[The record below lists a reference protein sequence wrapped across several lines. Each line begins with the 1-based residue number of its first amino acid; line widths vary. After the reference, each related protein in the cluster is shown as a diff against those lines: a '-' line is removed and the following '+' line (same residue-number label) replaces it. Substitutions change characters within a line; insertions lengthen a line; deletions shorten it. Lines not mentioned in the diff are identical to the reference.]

1 MCRDGTASAISGTM
15 SLKPLLRG
23 LVRSPSLTIAATLC
37 AAIGVAATTAVATLA
52 NAVLLR
58 PVPFPDADRLV
69 RVWLEEPG
77 VDPRL
82 SLSIPES
89 RDLHQLP
96 VFEQAFATARVRV
109 VGVHNDGAERLRGEG
124 VDRGY
129 FERLGLRAEIGRLLE
144 PADHRAD
151 APPVIVIGH
160 GLWTR
165 GYGAN
170 PAAIGTTL
178 RTQRGAYTI
187 IGVTPRAFLGT
198 VEDDQVEFWMPIEQ
212 YEPVTMIT
220 DRNVRQ
226 TWFLGALRDGV
237 TPADLD
243 RLLATTTE
251 DWKARD
257 GNRYRHLRLR
267 AEPFGD
273 SWRAGLR
280 RGTTLLGGAAALLLV
295 VAALNVGCLLLA
307 RVLDRSREFA
317 VRQAL
322 GAGRAR
328 LVRQLLAEAITMCAG
343 GGLLG
348 VVLGPP
354 LLDALLS
361 VAPIALPSYLT
372 LAPDARVAAIAFA
385 VLLVAGIIA
394 GTAPA
399 LVGSSLRTAEALQAG
414 SRGVVGGRRERRWI
428 PFLIGA
434 EVAMTLVILFAGGL
448 LVRSLDRLSS
458 FDLGYARNGIA
469 RLAVTF
475 SRDDGGALEARSA
488 VYDRVATALL
498 ETPGVSGVGLIAP
511 TLPPYDPSRAR
522 VRFAGFDSALAPE
535 GLPAGLHR
543 IDHRLL
549 PVLGVPILS
558 GRNFHPGERT
568 DTVIVSGGLAA
579 RMGGREEALGQRLR
593 VAPIDDGDPEGE
605 FLVVGVAGDVAFDGF
620 SEQDTRRTID
630 YTSETDPRAGRW
642 DIYLPLDR
650 FPGSTVSIAVATQ
663 GPASRIIDP
672 SRRSISRVAP
682 TSAIHW
688 VGTMADDVALE
699 YAPARFYG
707 ALVGAFS
714 LAALLLTCVGLFA
727 LLWHTAATRTGEMGL
742 RLALGAR
749 PAGVAWLIVTSAT
762 RPLMIGALIGLLG
775 ALWAGEWLRT
785 FLYGVPPLD
794 PVSLAGAAAMMVTA
808 CLAAALL
815 PARRAAKVDPLIAL
829 KSE

>member
-1 MCRDGTASAISGTM
+1 M
-15 SLKPLLRG
+15 SLTPVVRG
-23 LVRSPSLTIAATLC
+23 LVRSPALTIAATLC
-37 AAIGVAATTAVATLA
+37 TAIGVAATTAVATLA
-52 NAVLLR
+52 NSVLLR
-58 PVPFPDADRLV
+58 PVPFPDAGRLV

-77 VDPRL
+77 VDPRV

-89 RDLHQLP
+89 RDLQRLP

-124 VDRGY
+124 VDHGY
-129 FERLGLRAEIGRLLE
+129 FERLGLRPEIGRLLQAE
-144 PADHRAD
+144 DHLPAAS
-151 APPVIVIGH
+151 PVIVIGH

-165 GYGAN
+165 GYGGS
-170 PAAIGTTL
+170 PSAIGATL

-187 IGVTPRAFLGT
+187 VGVTPRSFLGT

-212 YEPVTMIT
+212 YEPRTMIT
-220 DRNVRQ
+220 DRNARQ
-226 TWFLGALRDGV
+226 TWFLGALRAGV

-243 RLLATTTE
+243 RLLAATTE
-251 DWKARD
+251 EWKSRD
-257 GNRYRHLRLR
+257 ADRYRRLQLR

-280 RGTTLLGGAAALLLV
+280 RGTTMLGGAAVLLLFI
-295 VAALNVGCLLLA
+295 AALNVGCLLLA
-307 RVLDRSREFA
+307 RVLDRAREFA
-317 VRQAL
+317 LRQAL

-328 LVRQLLAEAITMCAG
+328 LVRQLMAEALVLCAG

-354 LLDALLS
+354 VLTALLS

-372 LAPDARVAAIAFA
+372 VAPDGRVAAVAVV
-385 VLLVAGIIA
+385 VLLVAGLIA

-399 LVGSSLRTAEALQAG
+399 LVGSSLRGGEALQAG
-414 SRGVVGGRRERRWI
+414 SRGVVGKARERRWI
-428 PFLIGA
+428 PILIGA

-458 FDLGYARNGIA
+458 FDLGYAREGIA

-475 SRDDGGALEARSA
+475 SRDDAGEEEGRAAT
-488 VYDRVATALL
+488 YDRLATAVLG
-498 ETPGVSGVGLIAP
+498 TPGVSGVGLIAP

-522 VRFAGFDSALAPE
+522 VRFAGLDPD

-549 PVLGVPILS
+549 PVLGVPVVA

-568 DTVIVSGGLAA
+568 DTVIVSRGLAS
-579 RMGGREEALGQRLR
+579 RMGGEEVALGQRLR
-593 VAPIDDGDPEGE
+593 VSPIDHGDPEGE
-605 FLVVGVAGDVAFDGF
+605 FLVVGVAADVAFDGF
-620 SEQDTRRTID
+620 TEQDTRRTID
-630 YTSETDPRAGRW
+630 YTSAADPRSGRW
-642 DIYLPLDR
+642 DVYLPLDR
-650 FPGSTVSIAVATQ
+650 FPALTVSVAVATT
-663 GPASRIIDP
+663 GSASAIIEPA
-672 SRRSISRVAP
+672 RRSITRVAP

-688 VGTMADDVALE
+688 VGTMVDDVALE

-714 LAALLLTCVGLFA
+714 LSALLLTCVGLFA

-749 PAGVAWLIVTSAT
+749 PSGVAWLIVASAT
-762 RPLMIGALIGLLG
+762 RPLMVGAVAGMLG
-775 ALWAGEWLRT
+775 ALWVGEWLRG

-794 PVSLAGAAAMMVTA
+794 PVSLAGATAVMVVG
-808 CLAAALL
+808 CLAASLV
-815 PARRAAKVDPLIAL
+815 PARRAASVDPLTAL

>member
-1 MCRDGTASAISGTM
+1 M
-15 SLKPLLRG
+15 SLTPLVRG
-23 LVRSPSLTIAATLC
+23 LVRSPALTIAATLC
-37 AAIGVAATTAVATLA
+37 TAIGVAATTAVATLA
-52 NAVLLR
+52 NSVLLR

-77 VDPRL
+77 VDPRV

-89 RDLHQLP
+89 RDLQQLP

-124 VDRGY
+124 VDHGY
-129 FERLGLRAEIGRLLE
+129 FERLGLRPEIGRLLQAE
-144 PADHRAD
+144 DHRPA

-165 GYGAN
+165 GYGGRSSV
-170 PAAIGTTL
+170 IGATL

-187 IGVTPRAFLGT
+187 VGVTPRSFLGT
-198 VEDDQVEFWMPIEQ
+198 VEDDQVEFWMPIEH
-212 YEPVTMIT
+212 YEPKTMIA

-226 TWFLGALRDGV
+226 TWFLGALRPGA
-237 TPADLD
+237 TAADLD
-243 RLLATTTE
+243 RLLAATTE
-251 DWKARD
+251 EWKARD
-257 GNRYRHLRLR
+257 ADRYRRLRLR

-280 RGTTLLGGAAALLLV
+280 RGTTMLGGAAVLLLLI
-295 VAALNVGCLLLA
+295 AALNVGCLLLA

-317 VRQAL
+317 LRQAL

-328 LVRQLLAEAITMCAG
+328 LVRQLMAEALVMSAG

-354 LLDALLS
+354 ALTALLS
-361 VAPIALPSYLT
+361 VAPIALPSYL
-372 LAPDARVAAIAFA
+372 AVVPDGRVAVIAVI
-385 VLLVAGIIA
+385 VLLVAGLIA

-399 LVGSSLRTAEALQAG
+399 FVGSSLRGADALQAG
-414 SRGVVGGRRERRWI
+414 SRGVVGKARERRWI
-428 PFLIGA
+428 PILISA

-458 FDLGYARNGIA
+458 FDLGYARDGIA

-475 SRDDGGALEARSA
+475 SRDDAGPVEARAATYDRLATAVLEA
-488 VYDRVATALL
+488 
-498 ETPGVSGVGLIAP
+498 PGVSGVGLIAP

-522 VRFAGFDSALAPE
+522 VRFARLDVGLAPD

-549 PVLGVPILS
+549 PVLGVPVVT
-558 GRNFHPGERT
+558 GRNFHPGERS
-568 DTVIVSGGLAA
+568 DTVIVSRGLAS
-579 RMGGREEALGQRLR
+579 RMGGEEAALGQRLR
-593 VAPIDDGDPEGE
+593 VAPIDHGDPEGE
-605 FLVVGVAGDVAFDGF
+605 FLVVGVAADVAFDGF
-620 SEQDTRRTID
+620 TEQDTRRTID
-630 YTSETDPRAGRW
+630 YTSDADPRAGRW

-650 FPGSTVSIAVATQ
+650 FPALTVSVAVATT
-663 GPASRIIDP
+663 GSASSIIEPA
-672 SRRSISRVAP
+672 RRSIARMAP

-714 LAALLLTCVGLFA
+714 LSALLLTCVGLFA

-742 RLALGAR
+742 RLALGAQ
-749 PAGVAWLIVTSAT
+749 PSGVAWLVVASAT
-762 RPLMIGALIGLLG
+762 RPLMIGAVIGMLG
-775 ALWAGEWLRT
+775 ALWVGEWLRG

-794 PVSLAGAAAMMVTA
+794 PVSLAGATTVMVLG
-808 CLAAALL
+808 CLAASLL
-815 PARRAAKVDPLIAL
+815 PAHRAASVDPLIAL